1 MLRRSQSRT
10 LIASAVLL
18 ACLALTGQ
26 SRAQNRAQMSRTAPN
41 APLAG
46 PAKSVFSQS
55 LLARAQRIL
64 IAHSARGQHSLL
76 RLPSATLTAAFIDP
90 TPTPTAVVIPSDTPG
105 IWANKPWQRTSRAFA
120 S

>member
-26 SRAQNRAQMSRTAPN
+26 SRAQTSRTAPN
-41 APLAG
+41 APLAS
-46 PAKSVFSQS
+46 PAKSSFSQS
-55 LLARAQRIL
+55 LIARAQRIL
-64 IAHSARGQHSLL
+64 IAHSARDQHTLL
-76 RLPSATLTAAFIDP
+76 NLQAATLTAAFIDQAP
-90 TPTPTAVVIPSDTPG
+90 TSTALSQEHPG
-105 IWANKPWQRTSRAFA
+105 LYANHPWQRTSRAFA

>member
-26 SRAQNRAQMSRTAPN
+26 SRAQMSRT
-41 APLAG
+41 G
-46 PAKSVFSQS
+46 TTVSPASQNKSITT

-64 IAHSARGQHSLL
+64 IADSARGQHSLL
-76 RLPSATLTAAFIDP
+76 NLQAATPSAAFIDP
-90 TPTPTAVVIPSDTPG
+90 TPTHITAALPTEHPG
-105 IWANKPWQRTSRAFA
+105 LWANKPWQRTSRAFA

>member
-26 SRAQNRAQMSRTAPN
+26 SRAQASRTFAAVAPSSQN
-41 APLAG
+41 
-46 PAKSVFSQS
+46 KSTFSKN
-55 LLARAQRIL
+55 LIARAQRIL
-64 IAHSARGQHSLL
+64 IAHSARAQHGLL
-76 RLPSATLTAAFIDP
+76 NLQAVTPSAALLDHALTYTSAALP
-90 TPTPTAVVIPSDTPG
+90 AEHPG
-105 IWANKPWQRTSRAFA
+105 LFANHPWQRTSRAFA

>member
-26 SRAQNRAQMSRTAPN
+26 SRAQMSRSATA
-41 APLAG
+41 APLASSSRS
-46 PAKSVFSQS
+46 AFSKN
-55 LLARAQRIL
+55 LIARAQRIL
-64 IAHSARGQHSLL
+64 IAHSARAQHGLL
-76 RLPSATLTAAFIDP
+76 NLQAATPSAALLDHALTDVSAALP
-90 TPTPTAVVIPSDTPG
+90 AEHPG
-105 IWANKPWQRTSRAFA
+105 LYANHPWQRTSRAFA

>member
-26 SRAQNRAQMSRTAPN
+26 SRAQMSRTGAP
-41 APLAG
+41 ATLASQG
-46 PAKSVFSQS
+46 KSSFSQS
-55 LLARAQRIL
+55 IIARAQRIL
-64 IAHSARGQHSLL
+64 IAHAARGQHTLL
-76 RLPSATLTAAFIDP
+76 TLQAATLSAAFIDHAP
-90 TPTPTAVVIPSDTPG
+90 THPAAALPIEHPG
-105 IWANKPWQRTSRAFA
+105 LYANDPWRRTSRPFA